1 MSPVP
6 GIIGRGW
13 VSNHS
18 AGGDGWISARIL
30 PPCGFIAT
38 AMGLAMM
45 APAQR
50 HGELIT
56 GLAA

>member
-1 MSPVP
+1 MGLQPQ
-6 GIIGRGW
+6 R
-13 VSNHS
+13 
-18 AGGDGWISARIL
+18 AGGDGRINAGIL

-38 AMGLAMM
+38 AMGLAVM

-50 HGELIT
+50 YGELIA